1 MKLQQDHFE
10 VLRKILNSP
19 KSSQRKMADELGF
32 SLGKLNYCLKA
43 LKSKGLIKIKNF
55 KKNPKKL
62 NYIYYLTPKGFTQK
76 TKLTLRYLERMS
88 KEYEQLKR
96 ELHKLKKDK

>member
-32 SLGKLNYCLKA
+32 SLGKV
-43 LKSKGLIKIKNF
+43 
-55 KKNPKKL
+55 KL
-62 NYIYYLTPKGFTQK
+62 L
-76 TKLTLRYLERMS
+76 L
-88 KEYEQLKR
+88 
-96 ELHKLKKDK
+96 

>member
-55 KKNPKKL
+55 KRNPKKL
-62 NYIYYLTPKGFTQK
+62 NYIYVLTPKGIAEK
-76 TKLTLRYLERMS
+76 TKLTLNFMKRKMR
-88 KEYEQLKR
+88 EYDELKS
-96 ELHKLKKDK
+96 ELKKK